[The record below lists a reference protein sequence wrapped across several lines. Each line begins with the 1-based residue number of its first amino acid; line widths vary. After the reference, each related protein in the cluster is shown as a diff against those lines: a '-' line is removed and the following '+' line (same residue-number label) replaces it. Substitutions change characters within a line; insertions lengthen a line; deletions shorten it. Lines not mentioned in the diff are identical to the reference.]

1 MNKHNMNYVNEL
13 EKLIF
18 DSHRIAIIS
27 HKDPDGDAL
36 GSLLGLYSIL
46 KTNQKEINLFVDG
59 EIPFNYTFLPSVEKV
74 LSSPD
79 LSIRDLVIVL
89 DCSDKDRLGTMSV
102 VFDNARNKVC
112 IDHHVSNTN
121 FCDINIIEPSYSS
134 TGEMVYEISKIIGL
148 DVDKSAAECIYSAI
162 LSDTGK
168 FIYDNTSPQ
177 TLRFVA
183 ELLEKNIDFNDIVIK
198 IYSSDYKNVFLAK
211 SKIIS
216 DTEFYFN
223 DKLSIAVITQDILE
237 EFDVKMKDIDG
248 VVETIRDV
256 KDVEISCVLK
266 EFGEEKTKVSL
277 RSKGEIN
284 VSEIS
289 TVFKGGGHAKAA
301 GFNIERNIEKSKAAL
316 IEFLK
321 QYLEA

>member
-1 MNKHNMNYVNEL
+1 
-13 EKLIF
+13 
-18 DSHRIAIIS
+18 
-27 HKDPDGDAL
+27 
-36 GSLLGLYSIL
+36 
-46 KTNQKEINLFVDG
+46 
-59 EIPFNYTFLPSVEKV
+59 
-74 LSSPD
+74 
-79 LSIRDLVIVL
+79 
-89 DCSDKDRLGTMSV
+89 
-102 VFDNARNKVC
+102 
-112 IDHHVSNTN
+112 
-121 FCDINIIEPSYSS
+121 
-134 TGEMVYEISKIIGL
+134 
-148 DVDKSAAECIYSAI
+148 
-162 LSDTGK
+162 
-168 FIYDNTSPQ
+168 
-177 TLRFVA
+177 
-183 ELLEKNIDFNDIVIK
+183 
-198 IYSSDYKNVFLAK
+198 
-211 SKIIS
+211 
-216 DTEFYFN
+216 
-223 DKLSIAVITQDILE
+223 LE

>member
-1 MNKHNMNYVNEL
+1 
-13 EKLIF
+13 
-18 DSHRIAIIS
+18 
-27 HKDPDGDAL
+27 
-36 GSLLGLYSIL
+36 LGLYSIL